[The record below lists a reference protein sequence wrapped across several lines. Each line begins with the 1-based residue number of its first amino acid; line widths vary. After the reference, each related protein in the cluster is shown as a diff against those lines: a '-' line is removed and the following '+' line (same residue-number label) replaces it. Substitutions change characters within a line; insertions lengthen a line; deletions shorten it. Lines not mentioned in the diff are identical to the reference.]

1 MKMKEIKETIKSLAS
16 SQGFY
21 GRLLASIETMEEMF
35 PQDYK
40 KLAEEL
46 ESQNFQNAVDLIMYI
61 ECLVKKL
68 KIFSQK
74 FYYIRIIWYN

>member
-1 MKMKEIKETIKSLAS
+1 MKMKEIKETIKLLAS

-21 GRLLASIETMEEMF
+21 GRLLASMETMEEMF
-35 PQDYK
+35 PQDYE

-61 ECLVKKL
+61 EC
-68 KIFSQK
+68 
-74 FYYIRIIWYN
+74 

>member
-1 MKMKEIKETIKSLAS
+1 MKMKEIKETMKLLAS

-61 ECLVKKL
+61 EC
-68 KIFSQK
+68 
-74 FYYIRIIWYN
+74 

>member
-61 ECLVKKL
+61 EC
-68 KIFSQK
+68 
-74 FYYIRIIWYN
+74 

>member
-16 SQGFY
+16 SQGSY

-35 PQDYK
+35 PQDYE

-61 ECLVKKL
+61 EC
-68 KIFSQK
+68 
-74 FYYIRIIWYN
+74 

>member
-16 SQGFY
+16 SQGSY

-61 ECLVKKL
+61 EC
-68 KIFSQK
+68 
-74 FYYIRIIWYN
+74 

>member
-46 ESQNFQNAVDLIMYI
+46 ESQNFENAVDLIMYI
-61 ECLVKKL
+61 EC
-68 KIFSQK
+68 
-74 FYYIRIIWYN
+74 